1 MEQKPASQLLII
13 FGASGDLTYR
23 KLIPAVYDLYKN
35 NQLEDNFAVLGVSRT
50 AISDDDFRSKLKEGI
65 EEFAQLDTD
74 KADDFVK
81 KLFYLPIDTFKQE
94 DYVTLAKKIKE
105 LQKSQSL
112 EDNILYYM
120 STPPKMF
127 PVISENLKYAKL
139 HAETKTTG
147 FRRIIIE
154 KPFGTDLKSALEL
167 NDVIKKVFHEKQVYR
182 IDHYLGKETVQNLL
196 VTRFSNAIFEPLW
209 NRNFISHVEIISS
222 ENIGVGKR
230 GGYYDQS
237 GALRDMFQNHLLQL
251 LALVAMEPPAVL
263 EPDAIRN
270 EIMKLMQ
277 SLRPFTDESVASN
290 IIRGQYTGSKIRG
303 EEVNAY
309 RDEEGVPDTSRTE
322 TFLAAKLFIDNWR
335 WSDVPFFVRT
345 GKRLP
350 TRVTE
355 IVISFKPT
363 PHHLFNEYGSEMMS
377 SNRLI
382 IRIQPDEGLLMN
394 FGMKLPGAGY
404 KVKNVGMDFHYHDLS
419 SMYLPSAYERLLLD
433 GMLGDQTLF
442 SRGDIV
448 AEAWKFVQPI
458 IDSWKNRMELPLF
471 GYPAGTWGPKE
482 AEDLIN
488 IENFEWRY
496 PCKNLS
502 KSDEF
507 CEL

>member
-1 MEQKPASQLLII
+1 MEQKPVSQLFII

-35 NQLEDNFAVLGVSRT
+35 KALDDNFAVLGVSRT
-50 AISDDDFRSKLKEGI
+50 DISDVDFRKKLKEGI
-65 EEFAQLDTD
+65 DTFAQLEKD
-74 KADDFVK
+74 KVDVFLEKVYY
-81 KLFYLPIDTFKQE
+81 FPIDTFKKE
-94 DYVTLAKKIKE
+94 DYQKLGDKIKS
-105 LQKSQSL
+105 LQKSNGL

-127 PVISENLKYAKL
+127 PVISENLKFAGL
-139 HAETKTTG
+139 HKESKNTG

-167 NDVIKKVFHEKQVYR
+167 NEIIKKVFQEKQVYR

-222 ENIGVGKR
+222 ENIGVGSR

-237 GALRDMFQNHLLQL
+237 GALRDMFQNHLMQL
-251 LALVAMEPPAVL
+251 LALVGMEPPAVL

-277 SLRPFTDESVASN
+277 SLRPFDDNSIAKNV
-290 IIRGQYTGSKIRG
+290 IRGQYTQSKIKG
-303 EEVNAY
+303 EEVNGY
-309 RDEEGVPDTSRTE
+309 RNEEGVPESSRTE
-322 TFLAAKLFIDNWR
+322 TFLAAKLYIDNWR
-335 WSDVPFFVRT
+335 WSDVPFFIRT

-355 IVISFKPT
+355 IVINFKAT
-363 PHHLFNEYGSEMMS
+363 PHHLFHKYGEEMMAN
-377 SNRLI
+377 NRLI
-382 IRIQPDEGLLMN
+382 IRIQPDEGILLN

-404 KVKNVGMDFHYHDLS
+404 KVKNVGMDFHYNDLS
-419 SMYLPSAYERLLLD
+419 AVYLPTAYERLLLD

-448 AEAWKFVQPI
+448 AAAWEFVQPI
-458 IDSWKNRMELPLF
+458 LDGWKNRMELPLF

-482 AEDLIN
+482 ADQLMD
-488 IENFEWRY
+488 IENYDWRY

-502 KSDEF
+502 NSDEY